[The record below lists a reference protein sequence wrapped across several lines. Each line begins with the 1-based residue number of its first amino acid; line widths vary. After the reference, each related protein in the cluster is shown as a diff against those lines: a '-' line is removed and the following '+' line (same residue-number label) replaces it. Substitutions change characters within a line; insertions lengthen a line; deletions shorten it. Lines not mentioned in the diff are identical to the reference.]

1 MADQSSSTTIPE
13 PDDVP
18 TEPEPEPEPATVP
31 KAATGLQSSVAVPTV
46 NNVLPQDTNLSAAQ
60 LDLNGNLGM
69 APPMDPTVMVNSFPV
84 NGDTTFMAGVLDPMQ
99 AGILPMIP
107 AVAPISADEIA
118 LYDRQIRLWGVKAQ
132 EKIRSAN
139 ILLIGIKGLGN
150 EIAKNLV
157 LAGVG
162 VLTILD
168 HDPVSA
174 DDLGAQFLVTPDK
187 IGQSRAQVAATELQ
201 KLNPRVQIF
210 SDTDIVFT
218 KMPEYFSSFD
228 ITIATGLPFQALAD
242 INMTCRT
249 FNRKFYAADTHGM
262 YGFIFADLG
271 IHEFVIE
278 KEKSNRRTRPG
289 DVETAMRMVISVSER
304 QENGKTIEIVT
315 KQEQYSPLLLV
326 NSSPLPAEATKTM
339 AKKKKVT
346 PLLACLRALLEF
358 QRTNPEGRFPKATD
372 TKDLMVFA
380 QLCNQKQLELD
391 LPRESLRADF
401 LRSFLTNIGSEIS
414 PVVAYL
420 GGALAQDVINVLGQ
434 REQPLQNFLL
444 FDGENMSAVTYAI
457 HPNLE
462 ALGMLDSNGAPM
474 NGTVDG
480 VGADIGMAWTTAAA

>member
-1 MADQSSSTTIPE
+1 M
-13 PDDVP
+13 
-18 TEPEPEPEPATVP
+18 
-31 KAATGLQSSVAVPTV
+31 V
-46 NNVLPQDTNLSAAQ
+46 NNELSAAHI
-60 LDLNGNLGM
+60 DLNPVLDIPQ
-69 APPMDPTVMVNSFPV
+69 PPMDPAVLASTFPVHV
-84 NGDTTFMAGVLDPMQ
+84 NGDPTFMGAVLDPLQ
-99 AGILPMIP
+99 AGILPIIP
-107 AVAPISADEIA
+107 AVEPISADEIA

-139 ILLIGIKGLGN
+139 ILLVGIKGLGN

-168 HDPVSA
+168 HELVSA
-174 DDLGAQFLVTPDK
+174 DDLGAQFLVTAAD
-187 IGQSRAQVAATELQ
+187 IGQSRAQVAAAELQ
-201 KLNPRVQIF
+201 KLNLRVQIF

-228 ITIATGLPFQALAD
+228 VTIATGLPFQALTD
-242 INMTCRT
+242 INVTCRT

-262 YGFIFADLG
+262 YGYIFADLG
-271 IHEFVIE
+271 IHQFVIE
-278 KEKSNRRTRPG
+278 KEKSNRRTKPG
-289 DVETAMRMVISVSER
+289 DIETSTRMVLSVSEK
-304 QENGKTIEIVT
+304 QENGKVIEIVT

-326 NSSPLPAEATKTM
+326 NSSPLPSEATRTLSR
-339 AKKKKVT
+339 KKKVT

-358 QRTNPEGRFPKATD
+358 QRTNPEGRLPKPND
-372 TKDLMVFA
+372 PNDLRVFA

-391 LPRESLRADF
+391 LPRESLRGDF
-401 LRSFLTNIGSEIS
+401 LRSFLANIGSEIS

-444 FDGENMSAVTYAI
+444 FDGENISAVTYPI

-462 ALGMLDSNGAPM
+462 ALGMVDTTGAPL
-474 NGTVDG
+474 NGTMD
-480 VGADIGMAWTTAAA
+480 GMAWAGTTTAAAA

>member
-1 MADQSSSTTIPE
+1 MADQSSSTTTPQPHATE
-13 PDDVP
+13 PQGSVP
-18 TEPEPEPEPATVP
+18 T
-31 KAATGLQSSVAVPTV
+31 AAVD
-46 NNVLPQDTNLSAAQ
+46 NVLPQDVNLSAAQ
-60 LDLNGNLGM
+60 LDLNGNLDM
-69 APPMDPTVMVNSFPV
+69 PPPMDPTLVVNSFPV
-84 NGDTTFMAGVLDPMQ
+84 NGDPTFMAGVLDPLQ
-99 AGILPMIP
+99 AGILPMMP
-107 AVAPISADEIA
+107 TVAPMSADEIA

-168 HDPVSA
+168 HEAVSA

-187 IGQSRAQVAATELQ
+187 IGQSRAQVAAAALQ
-201 KLNPRVQIF
+201 KMNPRVQIF

-228 ITIATGLPFQALAD
+228 ITIATGLPFQAMAN
-242 INMTCRT
+242 INMTCRA
-249 FNRKFYAADTHGM
+249 FNRKFYATDTHGM

-271 IHEFVIE
+271 VHQFVIE
-278 KEKSNRRTRPG
+278 KEKSNRRTKPG
-289 DVETAMRMVISVSER
+289 DIETPMRTVISVSEK
-304 QENGKTIEIVT
+304 QENSKTIEIVT

-326 NSSPLPAEATKTM
+326 NSSPLPDEATKSM

-358 QRTNPEGRFPKATD
+358 QRTNPEGRLPKATD
-372 TKDLMVFA
+372 TNDLRVFA

-401 LRSFLTNIGSEIS
+401 LRSFLANIGSEIS

-444 FDGENMSAVTYAI
+444 FDSENISAVTYAI

-462 ALGMLDSNGAPM
+462 ALGLLDTNGAQM
-474 NGTVDG
+474 NGMMDG
-480 VGADIGMAWTTAAA
+480 MGPDVGMAWTAAAA